1 MPPFVKRN
9 WTTVIYP
16 LNSVKR
22 VRTARADAPAT
33 HFLGVRLTTEE
44 ESLLEKFRTEHG
56 LANRSDAV
64 RAFLHGAV
72 EPRALPIELP
82 ATLRNELEELVED
95 GYAHDL
101 DGAIVL
107 VLTLGI
113 RELARTHA
121 EHVPSLRDRAR
132 SSGERREGRRRADRE
147 GRGLLRR

>member
-1 MPPFVKRN
+1 V
-9 WTTVIYP
+9 
-16 LNSVKR
+16 LNR

-33 HFLGVRLTTEE
+33 HFLGVRLTSEE
-44 ESLLEKFRTEHG
+44 ESLLEQYRTEHG
-56 LANRSDAV
+56 LANRSEAV
-64 RAFLHGAV
+64 RFLLSGSG
-72 EPRALPIELP
+72 ESRAPSIELP
-82 ATLRNELEELVED
+82 ATLRSELEELVED

-121 EHVPSLRDRAR
+121 EHVPSLRERAR
-132 SSGERREGRRRADRE
+132 STGARREGRRRADRE

>member
-1 MPPFVKRN
+1 
-9 WTTVIYP
+9 
-16 LNSVKR
+16 

-33 HFLGVRLTTEE
+33 HFLGVRLTSEE

-64 RAFLHGAV
+64 RAFLHGAA
-72 EPRALPIELP
+72 EPHAPSIELP